1 MMSQLPPALI
11 LGLGVH
17 GIAIARSLGR
27 HGIMAEVADTDAGQP
42 ELHSRYCRRFYEVG
56 SLEDER
62 LIEFLIGFGR
72 RSGRRTS
79 LFITMDKTVPLVSVH
94 RGVLQEYFDFTLPP
108 HATINELMDKT
119 LLPGFLDRCGTRQ
132 PKTIRI
138 RGSQDFTAVGEALGF
153 PCVVKPGLRAYGF
166 KASIVRSGPD
176 LADVY
181 ARASQYSDTLIA
193 QQWVPGRD
201 SDVYFCFA
209 YIGKNGNPQGLF
221 VGRKLRQYPG
231 GIGIAAE
238 AVGCDDEFVGQETV
252 KLFERAGYK
261 GFGSTEFRR
270 DPSTGEY
277 FFIEF
282 TVGRTDYNVGCAI
295 ANGVDLPYLGYR
307 DMVGLS
313 PHGVLPPQSND
324 RKWVDVGRDIR
335 AIVQGRGIEGGS
347 TLRTMTSIASCLSPR
362 NAFTLFDPGDMKP
375 FLTYVAHR
383 AMAVPRAIRRRVRVL
398 MGGVR

>member
-1 MMSQLPPALI
+1 MLPQLPPALI
-11 LGLGVH
+11 LGLGAH

-27 HGIMAEVADTDAGQP
+27 HGIMAEAADADAGQP
-42 ELHSRYCRRFYEVG
+42 QRQSRYCRRFYEVG

-72 RSGRRTS
+72 KSGRRTS
-79 LFITMDKTVPLVSVH
+79 LFITMDKTVQVVSAH
-94 RGVLQEYFDFTLPP
+94 RHVLREYFDFNLPP
-108 HATINELMDKT
+108 HAVINELMDKT

-132 PKTIRI
+132 PKTIWI
-138 RGSQDFTAVGEALGF
+138 RDSQDLTAVGDVVGF
-153 PCVVKPGLRAYGF
+153 PCVVKPGLRADGF
-166 KASIVRSGPD
+166 KASIVRSSAE

-181 ARASQYSDTLIA
+181 AQNSRHSDKLIA

-209 YIGKNGNPQGLF
+209 YIGKDGNPKGLF
-221 VGRKLRQYPG
+221 VGRKLRQYPSG
-231 GIGIAAE
+231 TGIAAE
-238 AVGCDDEFVGQETV
+238 AVGVDNEFVGQETLR
-252 KLFERAGYK
+252 LFERAGYK

-282 TVGRTDYNVGCAI
+282 TVGRTDYDIGCAI
-295 ANGVDLPYLGYR
+295 ANGVDLPFLGYC

-313 PHGVLPPQSND
+313 PRGVLPPQSND
-324 RKWVDVGRDIR
+324 RKWVDVGRNIK
-335 AIVQGRGIEGGS
+335 AIVQDRRIEGGS
-347 TLRTMTSIASCLSPR
+347 TLRAMTSIASCLSPR

-375 FLTYVAHR
+375 FLARVAHR
-383 AMAVPRAIRRRVRVL
+383 AMTAPRAIRRKVRIL